1 MPLPISWIEHLFTKL
16 TVRYGTAF
24 QRQYADLDI
33 AAVKLDWADMLG
45 GLDGPSLSY
54 GLRYLPMAPL
64 NAMQFRD
71 ICRRAPAPEVPR
83 LSAPDIKPDPARVKA
98 IMSRLAETDDDRTP
112 AQRCA
117 ANIRRIV
124 AERGGKISSM
134 QRVQLLAIDRISASS
149 EVMGEFAAIPQDAL
163 PPAMRQA
170 A

>member
-1 MPLPISWIEHLFTKL
+1 MPLPVSWIDHLFEKL
-16 TVRYGTAF
+16 TVRYGSAF

-54 GLRYLPMAPL
+54 GLRYLPTAPL

-71 ICRRAPAPEVPR
+71 ICRRAPAVEVPR
-83 LSAPDIKPDPARVKA
+83 LEAPEIKPDPDRVKA
-98 IMSRLAETDDDRTP
+98 IMARLAETDDDRTP

-124 AERGGKISSM
+124 AERGGKMSSV
-134 QRVQLLAIDRISASS
+134 QRAQLEAIDRDTSGP
-149 EVMGEFAAIPQDAL
+149 VHMGEFKEIPPGAL